1 MSGSVQR
8 APKARDFL
16 MAVSIALVK
25 ASKVTGL
32 RKYAAALYA
41 MHLPCPHMIMIVGH
55 EDQGAF
61 GARLGE
67 RA

>member
-1 MSGSVQR
+1 
-8 APKARDFL
+8 